1 MKSLHNF
8 LGFLVFSSTFLILSC
23 ATEQTP
29 AKNDSTKNTADVL
42 NEQISILLNSQKAT
56 WIDSLV
62 PSTSV
67 LASSQS
73 NLSLEPGNSA
83 QLALTLQNSPT
94 LNFDLLLRFG
104 DEKVGY
110 FELTGLSPSILS
122 GENLISL
129 QLVVPE
135 DVCDYLYPIPHVV
148 SLNFLTIEAGFTS
161 DVRQVPVRLNCGMII
176 N

>member
-1 MKSLHNF
+1 MQH
-8 LGFLVFSSTFLILSC
+8 V
-23 ATEQTP
+23 
-29 AKNDSTKNTADVL
+29 
-42 NEQISILLNSQKAT
+42 
-56 WIDSLV
+56 
-62 PSTSV
+62 
-67 LASSQS
+67 
-73 NLSLEPGNSA
+73 
-83 QLALTLQNSPT
+83 LTLQNSPS

-161 DVRQVPVRLNCGMII
+161 GVRQVPVRLNCGMII